1 MCNGAVPDSWCAL
14 TKLRGLFFGAQQL
27 APAITALPECMGAWS
42 QLGGFLPKN
51 RISQPAMS
59 VLRFHPQAPLVTVSF
74 GSNQLYGE
82 K

>member
-1 MCNGAVPDSWCAL
+1 MHFPSAWAHGVNWVD
-14 TKLRGLFFGAQQL
+14 FFQKIASL
-27 APAITALPECMGAWS
+27 
-42 QLGGFLPKN
+42 
-51 RISQPAMS
+51 